1 MFEPTD
7 LPEDL
12 KQRLLAAGVQDA
24 ESLSAALEA
33 DADLRNRYEQ
43 WLVSV
48 ILQRFAATQDRQALQ
63 TLVAEVPFLLEDAM
77 IEAIRAAVAQAEAR
91 GDTTNAEALRQR
103 LSALLDIKE
112 AQRQAQLRV
121 PLGKAL
127 TAFIQAGDDLTAS
140 AVFWQHRHL
149 LATDDAE
156 AFLINQFESADS
168 KARLHLERRRHL
180 LRALRERWQAM
191 EEEDAE

>member
-24 ESLSAALEA
+24 ESLRAALEA
-33 DADLRNRYEQ
+33 DADLRSRYEQ

-48 ILQRFAATQDRQALQ
+48 ILQRFAATKDRQALQ
-63 TLVAEVPFLLEDAM
+63 TLVAEVPFLLDDAM
-77 IEAIRAAVAQAEAR
+77 IDAISAAVAQAEAR
-91 GDTTNAEALRQR
+91 GDHANAEALRQR

-112 AQRQAQLRV
+112 AQRQAHLRA
-121 PLGKAL
+121 PLAKAL

-156 AFLINQFESADS
+156 SFLINQFESADS
-168 KARLHLERRRHL
+168 KAKLHLERRRQL
-180 LRALRERWQAM
+180 LRTLRERWQAM